1 MLNGS
6 DIQFSDW
13 DNDIQK
19 DFAASASEQD
29 EEAIESV
36 TVNKDTV
43 PTKETASKKRQIIW
57 QKKEFEKP
65 VSTWLH
71 DHAIAEANTTIDQ
84 TSPVNLILKYLIV
97 KLLIPIRSTVFWQN
111 WQTRGTSKNWKWVQ

>member
-1 MLNGS
+1 M
-6 DIQFSDW
+6 
-13 DNDIQK
+13 
-19 DFAASASEQD
+19 
-29 EEAIESV
+29 
-36 TVNKDTV
+36 NKDTV

-71 DHAIAEANTTIDQ
+71 DHSIAEANTTIDQ

-111 WQTRGTSKNWKWVQ
+111 

>member
-1 MLNGS
+1 M
-6 DIQFSDW
+6 
-13 DNDIQK
+13 
-19 DFAASASEQD
+19 
-29 EEAIESV
+29 
-36 TVNKDTV
+36 NKDTV

-111 WQTRGTSKNWKWVQ
+111 